1 MKTRQPHQFL
11 TTFLTAFGA
20 VAASAVL
27 GLNLAA
33 QADQTDQVEA
43 QQKLQTQAVRVVAKQ
58 AQVQPQKLP
67 TVLIAGR
74 RQA

>member
-1 MKTRQPHQFL
+1 MNSRRQHPL
-11 TTFLTAFGA
+11 LSTFLTALGA

-33 QADQTDQVEA
+33 LSDQADQAASHKQLQQRQVRE
-43 QQKLQTQAVRVVAKQ
+43 LTTQVH
-58 AQVQPQKLP
+58 KLP
-67 TVLIAGR
+67 TVLIEGR

>member
-1 MKTRQPHQFL
+1 MNTSRHHSLL

-33 QADQTDQVEA
+33 QADQAATQQQVE
-43 QQKLQTQAVRVVAKQ
+43 QRQVEQRQAPEMA
-58 AQVQPQKLP
+58 AQVHKLP
-67 TVLIAGR
+67 TVLIEGR

>member
-1 MKTRQPHQFL
+1 MNTRRQHPLL
-11 TTFLTAFGA
+11 TTFLTALGA

-33 QADQTDQVEA
+33 QADQAATQQQVE
-43 QQKLQTQAVRVVAKQ
+43 QRQTRELA
-58 AQVQPQKLP
+58 AQVHKLP
-67 TVLIAGR
+67 TVLIEGR

>member
-1 MKTRQPHQFL
+1 MNTSRPHQLL

-20 VAASAVL
+20 VAASAVF

-33 QADQTDQVEA
+33 LSEQADQAA
-43 QQKLQTQAVRVVAKQ
+43 QQQAEKRVAREMT
-58 AQVQPQKLP
+58 AQVHKLP
-67 TVLIAGR
+67 TVLIEGR